1 MCCSPRHKEYWKSL
15 QYAIDPIMNPTHPTP
30 YLELNHVLDQLV
42 LGMKGIL
49 DGHFIG
55 AYLQGSFAVGDF
67 DRHSDVDFIVAIQE
81 ELNPTMVEALQTM
94 HDKVYQLESPW
105 AQHLEGSYFP
115 KAILRD
121 GTKRGINL
129 WYLDNGARSLVQSDH
144 CNTLL
149 VRWVVREKGVTLAG
163 PPPKNLVDPI
173 STGSLRTEI
182 FQTINNWG
190 GEILEEPDRFNNHFY
205 QSFIV
210 LSYCRMLHDLI
221 RGYPGS
227 KLEGAEWAKTTLDP
241 AWIDLID
248 RTWDGRPDPAR
259 KIREPADPQDYART
273 LKFVEYVMEESRR
286 YFSKIE
292 PGKYPLKKPD

>member
-1 MCCSPRHKEYWKSL
+1 MY
-15 QYAIDPIMNPTHPTP
+15 PTP

-42 LGMKGIL
+42 SRIQSVLGEC
-49 DGHFIG
+49 FIG

-67 DRHSDVDFIVAIQE
+67 DQHSDVDFIVAIQE
-81 ELNPTMVEALQTM
+81 DLETVQVEALQIM
-94 HDKVYQLESPW
+94 HDKVYLLESPW
-105 AQHLEGSYFP
+105 AQHLDGSYFP
-115 KAILRD
+115 KEILRD
-121 GTKRGINL
+121 GSKQGIKL
-129 WYLDNGARSLVQSDH
+129 WYLDNGARSLIQSDH

-163 PPPKNLVDPI
+163 PPPKTLVDPI
-173 STGSLRTEI
+173 STGSLRAEI
-182 FQTINNWG
+182 FETINNWG
-190 GEILEEPDRFNNHFY
+190 GEILEEPDRFNNRFY

-221 RGYPGS
+221 RGYAGS
-227 KLEGAEWAKTTLDP
+227 KQEGAEWAKTTLDP

-248 RTWDGRPDPAR
+248 RTWDGRPDPAQ

-273 LKFVEYVMEESRR
+273 LKFVEYIMEESRS

-292 PGKYPLKKPD
+292 PG